1 MFLLPPRFSISV
13 QLILSSL
20 LLLAGCATGPRGPD
34 ASVRTGPGA
43 SEGEARAFLAS
54 FDDDDWD
61 DDFLF
66 GDDLDDAPPVRD
78 PLEGLNRAI
87 FDFNGLVY
95 EAAFIPVSRIY
106 GAVMPD
112 ELRRVIRNFFGNL
125 RSPITAANH
134 ALQGDFANSGR
145 TLQRFALN
153 STVGVLGFARPSD
166 DHPVLS
172 QVPSTDM
179 GETFARWGIRDTP
192 FLMLPLLG
200 PSTVSDA
207 IGSFGDRFFHPAT
220 YILSTEKNLYFSA
233 AEVTSGSVEL
243 MRDYGAI
250 VRTSID
256 PYAALRDG
264 YIQFRRARLERPSV
278 EPDPPGPVVREPDL

>member
-1 MFLLPPRFSISV
+1 MSFPLPKLSISV
-13 QLILSSL
+13 SILLSSL

-34 ASVRTGPGA
+34 ASVRTVT
-43 SEGEARAFLAS
+43 SEPEARAFLAS
-54 FDDDDWD
+54 FDDDAWD

-66 GDDLDDAPPVRD
+66 GDDLDAGPPVRD

-106 GAVMPD
+106 GAIMPD
-112 ELRRVIRNFFGNL
+112 EVRRVIRNFFGNL

-134 ALQGDFANSGR
+134 ALQGEFTNSGR

-153 STVGVLGFARPSD
+153 STVGVLGLTRPSD
-166 DHPVLS
+166 NHPVLS

-220 YILSTEKNLYFSA
+220 YILSTEENLYFSA
-233 AEVTSGSVEL
+233 AEVTNGSVEL
-243 MRDYGAI
+243 MRDYGTI
-250 VRTSID
+250 VRASID

-264 YIQFRRARLERPSV
+264 YIQFRRARLERPST
-278 EPDPPGPVVREPDL
+278 EPEPPGPVVREPDL